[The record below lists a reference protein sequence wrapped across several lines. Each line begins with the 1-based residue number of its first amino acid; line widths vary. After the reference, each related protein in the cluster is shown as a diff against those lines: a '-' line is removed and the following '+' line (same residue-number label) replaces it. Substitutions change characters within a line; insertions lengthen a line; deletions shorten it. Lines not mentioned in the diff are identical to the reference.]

1 MESFKINGLNAFFF
15 LVEKFTF
22 APIFRARIMDVL
34 RNLIYS
40 IFFSIILLFSGGS
53 AWASESDPQNEGEGK
68 DLKTEID
75 EYIIHHLKDSHDFSL
90 FSYTDDQGVKHHV
103 GFPLPVI
110 LWDDGLVVFSSSKFH
125 HGETVASVGDQYY
138 RLYHGKIYRTD
149 SEGTINYDEE
159 HHPTNVKP
167 LDFSITKSVV
177 MILITGFL
185 MFLLFRGLA
194 VSYKKNEG
202 IARGIGRFFE
212 PVILYIRDDIA
223 IATIGEKRYKKYM
236 PFLLTIFFFIWFLN
250 MFGLTPLGVN
260 VTGNIAITTALAI
273 LTFLLTNL
281 TGTGTYWKHLFDP
294 LGDSMP
300 WIAKIPLY
308 IILVPIEL
316 LGLFIKPFSLL
327 IRLYANMQAGHIVI
341 MSLIGLMFLF
351 KNWIGSSLS
360 FGLAFA
366 ISIIEIL
373 VALLQ
378 AYIFTMLSAL
388 YFGFASEEHEHAE
401 AH

>member
-1 MESFKINGLNAFFF
+1 MQRTYLTGF
-15 LVEKFTF
+15 LF
-22 APIFRARIMDVL
+22 AVA
-34 RNLIYS
+34 
-40 IFFSIILLFSGGS
+40 LLFHISLVAKS
-53 AWASESDPQNEGEGK
+53 DESEGEK

-75 EYIIHHLKDSHDFSL
+75 EYIQHHLKDSHDFSL
-90 FSYTDDQGVKHHV
+90 FSYNKENGEHVYV

-110 LWDDGLVVFSSSKFH
+110 LWDEGLKVFSSSKFH
-125 HGETVASVGDQYY
+125 HGETLAEVDGQYY
-138 RLYHGKIYRTD
+138 KLYHSKIYRTD
-149 SEGTINYDEE
+149 AQGTINYGADD
-159 HHPTNVKP
+159 HPTNVKP
-167 LDFSITKSVV
+167 LDFSMTKSVV
-177 MILITGFL
+177 MIIITGFL

-194 VSYKKNEG
+194 RSYAKNGG
-202 IARGIGRFFE
+202 IPKGVGRFFE
-212 PVILYIRDDIA
+212 PIVLYIRDDIA

-236 PFLLTIFFFIWFLN
+236 SFLLTIFFFIWFLN
-250 MFGLTPLGVN
+250 MFGMTPLGVN
-260 VTGNIAITTALAI
+260 VTGNIAITSALAI
-273 LTFLLTNL
+273 LTFLITNF
-281 TGTGTYWKHLFDP
+281 TGTKDYWKHLFDP

-308 IILVPIEL
+308 IILIPIEL
-316 LGLFIKPFSLL
+316 LGIFIKPFSLL

-341 MSLIGLMFLF
+341 MSLIGLMFIF

-366 ISIIEIL
+366 ISLIEIL